1 MNARVAATLIFLCG
15 QALATPAGSNDPPP
29 PARTPQYSAR
39 TTTPPPSPATPP
51 APSERA
57 LVLAGLALMAGIA
70 LRRMGE
76 GAP

>member
-29 PARTPQYSAR
+29 TRTPQHSTR
-39 TTTPPPSPATPP
+39 TTTPPPSSTAPP

>member
-15 QALATPAGSNDPPP
+15 QALATPAGSNDPIPP
-29 PARTPQYSAR
+29 PRAPLHAARAIA
-39 TTTPPPSPATPP
+39 PPSSPPP

>member
-15 QALATPAGSNDPPP
+15 QALATPAGSSDPHPP
-29 PARTPQYSAR
+29 TRAPLQSAR
-39 TTTPPPSPATPP
+39 TTAPPPSPSPPP

>member
-15 QALATPAGSNDPPP
+15 QALATPAGSNDPTHAP
-29 PARTPQYSAR
+29 RTPLDAAKAIPVS
-39 TTTPPPSPATPP
+39 PSPPP

-70 LRRMGE
+70 RRRMGE

>member
-15 QALATPAGSNDPPP
+15 QALATPAGSNDPIPP
-29 PARTPQYSAR
+29 TRTPLHAVR
-39 TTTPPPSPATPP
+39 ATTPPPSSPP
-51 APSERA
+51 APSDRA

>member
-15 QALATPAGSNDPPP
+15 QALAMPAGSNDPPP
-29 PARTPQYSAR
+29 PARAPLQSAR
-39 TTTPPPSPATPP
+39 TSAPPPSPPP

>member
-1 MNARVAATLIFLCG
+1 MNARAAATLIFLCG

-29 PARTPQYSAR
+29 PLHVPVHSAR
-39 TTTPPPSPATPP
+39 TTTPPPSPPP

-70 LRRMGE
+70 LRRMGD

>member
-1 MNARVAATLIFLCG
+1 MNARAAATLIFLCG

-29 PARTPQYSAR
+29 PQHVPVHSAR
-39 TTTPPPSPATPP
+39 TTPPPPSPPP

-70 LRRMGE
+70 LRRMGD

>member
-1 MNARVAATLIFLCG
+1 MNARAAATLIILCG

-29 PARTPQYSAR
+29 PAHAPLHSAR
-39 TTTPPPSPATPP
+39 TTAPPPAPPP